1 MGSAPSA
8 GLAGVRGRCPRC
20 GEGPLFSGYL
30 TVAPQC
36 RNCGLDFGFA
46 DSGDGPAVFI
56 ILITGV
62 VMVAAALIVEIVY
75 QPPYWLHAALW
86 TPLCIGLA
94 LLLLRPA
101 KGLLIA
107 LQYRHKAQEG
117 QLVE

>member
-1 MGSAPSA
+1 MSSELPG
-8 GLAGVRGRCPRC
+8 GWAGVRGRCPKC

-30 TVAPQC
+30 TVAPRC
-36 RNCGLDFGFA
+36 RVCGLDFGFA

-56 ILITGV
+56 VLITGII
-62 VMVAAALIVEIVY
+62 MVAAALVVEIVY
-75 QPPYWLHAALW
+75 QPPYWVHAALW
-86 TPLCIGLA
+86 APFCIGLS

-117 QLVE
+117 QLVK